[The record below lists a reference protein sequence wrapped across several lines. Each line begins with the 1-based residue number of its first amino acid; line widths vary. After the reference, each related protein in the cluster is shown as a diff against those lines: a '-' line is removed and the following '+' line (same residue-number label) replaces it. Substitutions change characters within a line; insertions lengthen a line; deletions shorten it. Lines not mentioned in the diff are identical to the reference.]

1 MGRGGAADNA
11 QEEESGVAVHLEALG
26 KLERDTFTKEP
37 TTEAAEPVVAAS
49 VPETAEPKLESAQLE
64 TDAAAKRERA
74 LLRVFAD
81 PWGNVWI
88 NDEKIGR
95 APVRRSVRP
104 GTYKVQIGDEY
115 PEEPKYVRLRPGE
128 SRKITLR
135 KAEIE

>member
-1 MGRGGAADNA
+1 
-11 QEEESGVAVHLEALG
+11 V
-26 KLERDTFTKEP
+26 
-37 TTEAAEPVVAAS
+37 
-49 VPETAEPKLESAQLE
+49 ESAQFE
-64 TDAAAKRERA
+64 PEAAAKRERA